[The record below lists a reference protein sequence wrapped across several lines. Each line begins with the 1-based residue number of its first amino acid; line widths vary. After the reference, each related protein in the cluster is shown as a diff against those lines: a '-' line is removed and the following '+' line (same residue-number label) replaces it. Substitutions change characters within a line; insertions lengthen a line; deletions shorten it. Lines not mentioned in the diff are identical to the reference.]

1 MRLLHRI
8 TICILLVLVQLP
20 LIHAQTSIDLTADE
34 SVRIG
39 LEHNV
44 RIRIANAE
52 TDEARYAL
60 REVRAAQFPSVRGQ
74 ASYTRIS
81 DNVPEVEFSVPG
93 IDTTFT
99 FLPVELNRYY
109 SELSVEQPLFAGFRI
124 RNQVRAA
131 GYQAEATALMG
142 EQEQADVAFAIRRAY
157 WNLYQA
163 IAIRESVDAALMQ
176 VDEHLKDVQNRVDAG
191 TALTTDYLN
200 ARTRRSEVLLEQIE
214 ANSAVRMAQLEL
226 SRLIGMPFDSNIH
239 PVAPEESEALPA
251 RPEPSV
257 EDALGQR
264 PQIRA
269 MEKQIDGLGA
279 RVNMTRGLWFPE
291 LYLVGRYIYAR
302 PNQYFFLEQDR
313 FKASWEIGL
322 ALRWS
327 LFEGGS
333 RIAQTNRARTR
344 LKIAEERLTDI
355 REQVSVEMARQHLE
369 LQRAA
374 EAIRV
379 AEENIG
385 GTEEALR
392 MARKQYEEGVAL
404 SSHVL
409 DAEFALRAARARQVR
424 AVAEYAVA
432 RAAVLN
438 VLGQVW
444 E

>member
-1 MRLLHRI
+1 MRLLHSI
-8 TICILLVLVQLP
+8 IICVSLLLIQLP
-20 LIHAQTSIDLTADE
+20 FLHAQTSIELTADE
-34 SVRIG
+34 SVKIG
-39 LEHNV
+39 LDHNV

-52 TDEARYAL
+52 TDEARHAL
-60 REVRAAQFPSVRGQ
+60 RQVRAAQLPSVRGQ

-109 SELSVEQPLFAGFRI
+109 SEFTVEQPVFMGFRI
-124 RNQVRAA
+124 RNQIRSA
-131 GYQAEATALMG
+131 GYQAEAAALMG
-142 EQEQADVAFAIRRAY
+142 DQEQADVAFAIRRA
-157 WNLYQA
+157 WWTLYQA
-163 IAIRESVDAALMQ
+163 IAIRESVDAALLQ
-176 VDEHLKDVQNRVDAG
+176 VDEHLKDVQNRIDAG

-214 ANSAVRMAQLEL
+214 ARSAVRMAQLEL
-226 SRLIGMPFDSNIH
+226 NRLLGMPFDNNIR
-239 PVAPEESEALPA
+239 PVT
-251 RPEPSV
+251 PEPFEPLPFDSEPLV
-257 EDALGQR
+257 ESALEQR

-269 MEKQIDGLGA
+269 MEKQIDGLGTQ
-279 RVNMTRGLWFPE
+279 VNMTRGLWFPE

-302 PNQYFFLEQDR
+302 PNQYFFLDQDR
-313 FKASWEIGL
+313 FKASWEVGL

-327 LFEGGS
+327 IFEGGS
-333 RIAQTNRARTR
+333 RIAGTNRARTR

-355 REQVSVEMARQHLE
+355 REQVSVEMTRQHLE

-379 AEENIG
+379 AGGNID

-409 DAEFALRAARARQVR
+409 DAEYALRAARARYVR
-424 AVAEYAVA
+424 AEAEYAIA

-438 VLGQVW
+438 VMGHVW
-444 E
+444 